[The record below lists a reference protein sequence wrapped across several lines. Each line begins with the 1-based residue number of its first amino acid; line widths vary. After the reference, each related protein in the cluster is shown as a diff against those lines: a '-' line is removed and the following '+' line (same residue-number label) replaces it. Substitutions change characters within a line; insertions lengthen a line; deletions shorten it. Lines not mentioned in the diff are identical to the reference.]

1 MKNMNCPHNFYIHV
15 PFCVSKCRYCAF
27 YSVACANPD
36 WDKYL
41 YDITAEIKFWANKL
55 GKIQVPSIFF
65 GGGTPSLMP
74 INIFEQII
82 RCIYNNFDVSKDCE
96 ITLESNPGTLSA
108 DKLKSFVSNGV
119 NRLSVGVQSLND
131 EELDF
136 LGRRHNVAQALNLL
150 EFAMDSGLRVSGD
163 FIYGLP
169 KQNVQSVI
177 DLCKGINKIGLK
189 HVSLYE
195 LTIEPDTPFGKMNL
209 DMPSNEM
216 MADMYNVIPEYLS
229 LPRYEVSNYAFS
241 GQECIHNKNIWD
253 GQAYVGIGKTAAGR
267 VNLDGVWYEQRGANE
282 VFNRISIETRA
293 VEKIIT
299 GIRTVFGVAL
309 TPDVMQQINMDW
321 VNSHKDMV
329 VIKNNRLCATQ
340 KGLLVLDDITM
351 DLIK

>member
-1 MKNMNCPHNFYIHV
+1 MNNMNCPHNFYIHV
-15 PFCVSKCRYCAF
+15 PFCMSKCRYCAF

-36 WDKYL
+36 WEKYVH
-41 YDITAEIKFWANKL
+41 DITAEITFWANKL
-55 GKIQVPSIFF
+55 GKIQIPSIFF

-74 INIFEQII
+74 SNVFERIINSV
-82 RCIYNNFDVSKDCE
+82 YDNFDVLKDCE

-119 NRLSVGVQSLND
+119 NRLSVGVQSLKN
-131 EELDF
+131 EELEF
-136 LGRRHNVAQALNLL
+136 LGRKHNVAQALNLL
-150 EFAMDSGLRVSGD
+150 EIAMDIGLRVSGD

-169 KQNVQSVI
+169 NQNVQSVI

-189 HVSLYE
+189 HASLYE

-209 DMPSNEM
+209 SMPDNEM
-216 MADMYNVIPEYLS
+216 MADMYNAISEYLS
-229 LPRYEVSNYAFS
+229 LPRYEVSNYAVS

-253 GQAYVGIGKTAAGR
+253 GQAYVGIGKAAAGR
-267 VNLDGVWYEQRGANE
+267 VFFNGVWYEQRGANE
-282 VFNRISIETRA
+282 LFNPISVETRA

-299 GIRTVFGVAL
+299 GIRTIFGVAL

-340 KGLLVLDDITM
+340 KGLLVLDDLTTDI
-351 DLIK
+351 IK